1 MKLDNIEVY
10 EGGLETTYIKVHDLN
25 EDMSIVLT
33 FFPDTSEEVEIEM
46 SAEDFY
52 RRLVLVEPLEVNLDT
67 SDEYEEDE

>member
-10 EGGLETTYIKVHDLN
+10 EGGLETTYIKVHDLH

-33 FFPDTSEEVEIEM
+33 FFPETDQEVEIEI

-52 RRLVLVEPLEVNLDT
+52 RRLVLLEPLETDLNAPEECE
-67 SDEYEEDE
+67 EY